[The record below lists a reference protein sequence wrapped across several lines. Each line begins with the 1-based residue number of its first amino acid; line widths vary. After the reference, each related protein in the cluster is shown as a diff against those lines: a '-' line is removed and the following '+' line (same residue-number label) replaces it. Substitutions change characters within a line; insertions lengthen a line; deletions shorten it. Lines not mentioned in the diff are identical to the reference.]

1 MAENGQDQ
9 GLWVVK
15 CTRRRDG
22 KHYYFRHDC
31 ARTARRE
38 SSMLLDECVAR
49 QLAEAIRRQHPDFTA
64 RAVPYPKKAG
74 KPCRKSLEHRAATSP
89 VLKGWAEITV
99 PYKYVRSANNE

>member
-9 GLWVVK
+9 VLWVVK
-15 CTRRRDG
+15 FTRRRDG
-22 KHYYFRHDC
+22 RHYYFRHDC
-31 ARTARRE
+31 ALTARRE

-49 QLAEAIRRQHPDFTA
+49 HLAEAIRRQHPDFTA

-74 KPCRKSLEHRAATSP
+74 KPCRKSLEHRAAASP
-89 VLKGWAEITV
+89 PPKGWVETTV